1 MVVYAAGNIVH
12 DESVY
17 PKNKNK
23 NYRAFDK
30 SLMSFFSISFKK
42 YEDIRY
48 DVYGEFIGNLLRFC

>member
-23 NYRAFDK
+23 NYITIEFNMENNEIPK
-30 SLMSFFSISFKK
+30 WQFSI
-42 YEDIRY
+42 
-48 DVYGEFIGNLLRFC
+48 VH